1 MCGDMMTDGIQR
13 LLIFY
18 VRGSRFALNLQ
29 DVAEVLD
36 PPVSFPVP
44 WAPGYLK
51 GAINFHGSL
60 VTLLALGDFMNIGPI
75 ETGGNILV
83 LDKRLANLGLWVDG
97 VENIVSFD
105 TVLEEDVSS
114 DPVVD
119 KVLIMAGGEVRML
132 AVGKL
137 LDRVEEDFSR

>member
-1 MCGDMMTDGIQR
+1 MMIDGIQR

-18 VRGSRFALNLQ
+18 VRGSRFALDLR

-60 VTLLALGDFMNIGPI
+60 VTLIDLADFMNVGPV
-75 ETGGNILV
+75 EPVGNILV
-83 LDKRLANLGLWVDG
+83 LDKRIANLALWVDG

-105 TVLEEDVSS
+105 AVLEEDESS
-114 DPVVD
+114 DRGSGQGAD
-119 KVLIMAGGEVRML
+119 NGRWRNQDACR
-132 AVGKL
+132 GKTSGT
-137 LDRVEEDFSR
+137 R

>member
-1 MCGDMMTDGIQR
+1 MMIDGIQR

-18 VRGSRFALNLQ
+18 VRGSRFALDLQ

-60 VTLLALGDFMNIGPI
+60 VTLLDLADFMNVGSMEP
-75 ETGGNILV
+75 GGSILV
-83 LDKRLANLGLWVDG
+83 LDKRIANLALWVDG

-105 TVLEEDVSS
+105 AILEEDEGS
-114 DPVVD
+114 DPAVD
-119 KVLIMAGGEVRML
+119 KVLVMADGEVRIL

-137 LDRVEEDFSR
+137 LQRIEEDLRR

>member
-1 MCGDMMTDGIQR
+1 MMINGSQR
-13 LLIFY
+13 LFIFC
-18 VRGSRFALNLQ
+18 VRGSRFALDIQ

-51 GAINFHGSL
+51 GTINFHGSL
-60 VTLLALGDFMNIGPI
+60 VTLHDLADFMNVGPI
-75 ETGGNILV
+75 GHGGNILV
-83 LDKRLANLGLWVDG
+83 LDKRIANLALWVDS

-105 TVLEEDVSS
+105 AVLEEDESS

-119 KVLIMAGGEVRML
+119 KVLTMPDGEIRML

-137 LDRVEEDFSR
+137 LERIEEDLIK